1 MPPFKLLR
9 SKKAKASHR
18 DPKEQSPD
26 PDASRSLQP
35 TIAQVIYSDHED
47 EDDGNQSRRSSY
59 YSFHDPRNIPH
70 GGLISLIP
78 SSLPDDD
85 IKDHLNDNLPPVHVR
100 RRSNVTFSDS
110 DYYDDGS
117 MSQGR
122 KAEELAAKLENVNT
136 RQGAQRR
143 TAMATYRTAS
153 YKEYEQCAVVVDSS
167 YRMSTSSPGAR
178 SDIQAIS
185 EDDELGRQIDALN
198 VTDVTASRD
207 TQEVINPFKRDESIS
222 PLNVD
227 DNGHQTHP
235 DDINPTRQSAPSSN
249 EENPLPQKA
258 RNVGNS
264 ISIISEAIAIAGS
277 DPGLSSVVAPV
288 VMSVEHHPGDSP
300 PPSRSHKGAYVH
312 YPAPIPARIRLPPL
326 LKKKSSPSETS
337 SPTTSKTPAISLS
350 FSFPMTAPM
359 ENPEESDMGRPNDEH
374 SDSDESTVPVT
385 PGYMTRFQS
394 PHQALE
400 SMLNEWDKEPTSLIQ
415 PFTPQ
420 EELPAT
426 DGPRSL
432 IQELEERKT
441 QQKSRQRNAAAVNS
455 ASLLQLDDV
464 IRKGQEQR
472 RTVVSSY
479 GLVGTAQAK
488 CDEDEVFLGAIYS
501 KDPESQWGEPTRV
514 SERRRYSHSPSNSL
528 AQHQAMVHNRRT
540 SSWSIPQRSMHDRQL
555 SDSSAHFVPPSQK
568 TREPWQSS
576 QTSGAPQGAILPEDP
591 NSLNTIRERDM
602 STPNLHYQPDGP
614 ASTNMQP
621 AHSLY
626 SLPAREMSVPN
637 FDQYSQSYQKY
648 PLQATNETHYPPH
661 QQQYAASQQYS
672 PQYQRP
678 PYPAQSPS
686 HDTGTGYF
694 RGSTYASAEFP
705 MKDSGSGRQSS
716 VLNSEEALYR
726 RLRERES
733 VMMGYRPEQP
743 GPRPVS
749 MMTREGFELLQLKQ
763 YYQQQRQQQQ
773 QQQYYNQPPGL
784 SAQGQAYIRPGTQQ
798 SNSRP
803 NIPAALA
810 GSPMAETSDSKKREV
825 VERWRRS
832 VYTGGA

>member
-9 SKKAKASHR
+9 SKKAKASKQ
-18 DPKEQSPD
+18 DPKDQSPE
-26 PDASRSLQP
+26 PDAPRSLHP
-35 TIAQVIYSDHED
+35 TIAQVIYSDPED
-47 EDDGNQSRRSSY
+47 EDGGNQSQRSSY
-59 YSFHDPRNIPH
+59 YSFRDPGTIPR

-85 IKDHLNDNLPPVHVR
+85 IKDQLTDNLPAGHVR

-117 MSQGR
+117 MSQRR
-122 KAEELAAKLENVNT
+122 KAEELAAKLDNVNT

-153 YKEYEQCAVVVDSS
+153 YKEYEQCAVVVNNS
-167 YRMSTSSPGAR
+167 YRTSTSSPGAR

-185 EDDELGRQIDALN
+185 EDEEVGRQIDALN

-207 TQEVINPFKRDESIS
+207 TQEAIYPFKRDESIS
-222 PLNVD
+222 PLDVN
-227 DNGHQTHP
+227 DNGHQMHP
-235 DDINPTRQSAPSSN
+235 DNINTTRQSTPSSN
-249 EENPLPQKA
+249 EENVFPPLPQKA
-258 RNVGNS
+258 GNVENS
-264 ISIISEAIAIAGS
+264 ISIISESIATAGS
-277 DPGLSSVVAPV
+277 DPDWPSVAAPV
-288 VMSVEHHPGDSP
+288 VMSVVHHPGDSP
-300 PPSRSHKGAYVH
+300 PSKSHKGAYVH
-312 YPAPIPARIRLPPL
+312 YPAPIPARLRLPPL
-326 LKKKSSPSETS
+326 LKKRSSPSETS
-337 SPTTSKTPAISLS
+337 SPANSKAHAISSS

-359 ENPEESDMGRPNDEH
+359 ENLEEPDMGRPHDEH

-385 PGYMTRFQS
+385 PGYMTKFQS

-420 EELPAT
+420 EELPAM

-441 QQKSRQRNAAAVNS
+441 QQNSRQRNAAAVNS

-464 IRKGQEQR
+464 IRKGQEKR
-472 RTVVSSY
+472 RTVVSSH

-488 CDEDEVFLGAIYS
+488 SDEDEVPLGAIYS
-501 KDPESQWGEPTRV
+501 KDRESQWGEPTRV
-514 SERRRYSHSPSNSL
+514 SESRRYNHSPSNSL
-528 AQHQAMVHNRRT
+528 AQHQAMAHNRRT
-540 SSWSIPQRSMHDRQL
+540 SSSSIPQRSMHDRQL
-555 SDSSAHFVPPSQK
+555 SDSSAHFVHPSQK
-568 TREPWQSS
+568 KREPWQSNH
-576 QTSGAPQGAILPEDP
+576 TSGAQGAILPEDP
-591 NSLNTIRERDM
+591 NSLNTIRERDTSM
-602 STPNLHYQPDGP
+602 PNLHYQPYGP
-614 ASTNMQP
+614 DSTNMQP

-626 SLPAREMSVPN
+626 SLAAREMSVPN
-637 FDQYSQSYQKY
+637 FDQYQQSHQKY
-648 PLQATNETHYPPH
+648 PLQTTNVTRH
-661 QQQYAASQQYS
+661 QPLLQAHAAPQQYS

-678 PYPAQSPS
+678 PYPAQSPAQ
-686 HDTGTGYF
+686 DMGTGYF
-694 RGSTYASAEFP
+694 RESVYSSAEFP
-705 MKDSGSGRQSS
+705 MKDSGTGRHSS
-716 VLNSEEALYR
+716 LLNSEEALYR

-733 VMMGYRPEQP
+733 IMMGYPPQQP

-749 MMTREGFELLQLKQ
+749 MMTREGYELLQLKQ
-763 YYQQQRQQQQ
+763 YYQQQEYPQ
-773 QQQYYNQPPGL
+773 QQQYYNQPSGL
-784 SAQGQAYIRPGTQQ
+784 AGQGQAYIRTGIQQ

-810 GSPMAETSDSKKREV
+810 GSPMADPSDSKKREV